1 MVQVY
6 PNGPKVLVRAAGD
19 TAGAEPG
26 ARSRGPRGPYK
37 KGETAKSAGAGAKT
51 QDSAAPVKRV
61 MDYSAIVAAA
71 STAQSAQSAA
81 ALAVSRIVKPSTIK
95 ATPKPTPSY
104 IPYDSLGPVVPRPA
118 PVISQKQL
126 EFRMART
133 KRIAEENEAK
143 KAVEDLKNVKRV
155 MEDVKMKETL
165 RKHLDAQPGSV
176 VMIQRFGSLKEE
188 SYTCVSQ
195 LWGSDDSLL
204 ERWSMSEYPPE
215 LYWEYMLS
223 EDDFRERGFSI
234 VINASTVDTVQVY
247 GLNPLEKESAGTS
260 LLKKIVDSSF
270 VIFCGKMPIIKADV
284 IMIVNSEAVS
294 GLMIGKQLSKLKVHH
309 EHNYFLVA
317 FSNNALF
324 IPEPPDVPEPVYLA
338 PPPLPLPQSL
348 AMNYSQVGGSAV
360 YDTPGIPG
368 NIPYYHS
375 TEQEQCLNDNDA
387 AALLFARSF
396 ATMAPSLSVPEKVR
410 THGPNRVTQHE
421 SDQYEHSFHR
431 SNSEGA
437 SGDHIEY
444 GSSKS
449 KRKLEKEE
457 AKKLKKKSY
466 DSKPTHEP
474 KPEYKSTEVRSISSS
489 SANIFGDA
497 PDTYVST
504 NQKKKANKGN
514 MPPNAGKSSN
524 AAVSTY
530 TSKSTDNGN
539 NNNYSHNSNSNS
551 NNNKN
556 NSNSN
561 NNKSNDSYNNNNYSS
576 NNNHSNNNNINKAT
590 SSSSS
595 SSSSSRS
602 NSSSSA
608 KGYEAPRDKRSND
621 DHNNYQGKKRKLSS
635 LESDVRGFDN
645 QRRDSS
651 VPGHEGY
658 SRSVP
663 RQGEKEPYRNR
674 EPVRAVP
681 EPPKS
686 RPEAHIEYYKGAEER
701 SRECSREHSSGPQN
715 VPRNNLVAPLEFP
728 KRDTHN
734 SPHNRPPEPPKK
746 QKLCHFFPKGTCKYG
761 ATCHNIHEVADIDVS
776 GRGGYVPPPSPY
788 DQYVQQHRSS
798 RY

>member
-26 ARSRGPRGPYK
+26 ARPRGPRGPYK
-37 KGETAKSAGAGAKT
+37 KGETAKGASAGAGAKT

-95 ATPKPTPSY
+95 ITPKPTPSY
-104 IPYDSLGPVVPRPA
+104 IPYDSLGPVVPRPP
-118 PVISQKQL
+118 PVVSQKQL

-155 MEDVKMKETL
+155 MEDVKMKETI

-195 LWGSDDSLL
+195 LWGSDNSLM

-270 VIFCGKMPIIKADV
+270 VIFCGQMPIIKADV

-317 FSNNALF
+317 FSKNALF
-324 IPEPPDVPEPVYLA
+324 TPEPPDVPEPVYLA

-348 AMNYSQVGGSAV
+348 AINYSQVGGSAV
-360 YDTPGIPG
+360 YDTPSIPG
-368 NIPYYHS
+368 NIPYYHP

-396 ATMAPSLSVPEKVR
+396 TTMAPSLSVPEKVR
-410 THGPNRVTQHE
+410 THVPDRVTQHE
-421 SDQYEHSFHR
+421 SDQYESSFHR
-431 SNSEGA
+431 SSSEGV
-437 SGDHIEY
+437 SGDHNEY
-444 GSSKS
+444 SSSSES
-449 KRKLEKEE
+449 KRKLERDET
-457 AKKLKKKSY
+457 KKMKKKTY

-474 KPEYKSTEVRSISSS
+474 KPEYKPTEARSNSSS
-489 SANIFGDA
+489 SANIYGDA

-524 AAVSTY
+524 AGLSTY
-530 TSKSTDNGN
+530 TSESTDNGN
-539 NNNYSHNSNSNS
+539 NNNYSHNSSNSKNNKNSSNSNSNSNS
-551 NNNKN
+551 NNFNKSN
-556 NSNSN
+556 HSNNSN
-561 NNKSNDSYNNNNYSS
+561 NNYNSINNNNTNS
-576 NNNHSNNNNINKAT
+576 K

-595 SSSSSRS
+595 S
-602 NSSSSA
+602 SSSSA
-608 KGYEAPRDKRSND
+608 KGYEAPRDKRSNN
-621 DHNNYQGKKRKLSS
+621 DHNEYQGKKRKLSS
-635 LESDVRGFDN
+635 LESDVRGIDN
-645 QRRDSS
+645 QRRDTS

-663 RQGEKEPYRNR
+663 RQGEKEPYRHR

-701 SRECSREHSSGPQN
+701 SRERSREHSSGPQN
-715 VPRNNLVAPLEFP
+715 VPRPNLVAPLEFP
-728 KRDTHN
+728 KRNTHN

-746 QKLCHFFPKGTCKYG
+746 PKLCHFFPKGTCKYG
-761 ATCHNIHEVADIDVS
+761 ATCHNIHEAPDIDIS

-788 DQYVQQHRSS
+788 DQYVQQHRNS